1 MSVVRYSVEGST
13 ATVTLDSPHNRNAI
27 TQALLDGIS
36 EGLEQAGADEAVRSI
51 VLTHTGNVF
60 CAGADLRDSA
70 DASAPQERG
79 RAANTVIRK
88 LLTCPKPIIAAVHGH
103 VRAGGM
109 GFAAACDMV
118 VAGPRASFGL
128 SEVRIGV
135 VAAMIAP
142 VVLARLDDRTAA
154 DWLLRA
160 RTVSAEE
167 AEDAGFITRAI
178 TAGQSGAGTAG
189 QNTDTAGSDAD
200 TARADVDTARA
211 DADTVRADVDT
222 AVEEILADLRRGAPK
237 ALAASKSIVNQ
248 RVLAEMDRREGEMIE
263 LSGQFF
269 TGDDARA
276 GMQAF
281 FDKTNPPWVVGR

>member
-1 MSVVRYSVEGST
+1 MSVVRYSVDGST
-13 ATVTLDSPHNRNAI
+13 ATITLDSPHNRNAI

-200 TARADVDTARA
+200 T
-211 DADTVRADVDT
+211 VRADVDT

>member
-200 TARADVDTARA
+200 TARADVDTA
-211 DADTVRADVDT
+211 
-222 AVEEILADLRRGAPK
+222 VEEILADLRRGAPK

>member
-1 MSVVRYSVEGST
+1 MSVVRYSVDGST
-13 ATVTLDSPHNRNAI
+13 ATITLDSPHNRNAI

-200 TARADVDTARA
+200 TARADVDTA
-211 DADTVRADVDT
+211 
-222 AVEEILADLRRGAPK
+222 VEEILADLRRGAPK

-263 LSGQFF
+263 FSGQFF

-281 FDKTNPPWVVGR
+281 LDKTNPPWVVGR